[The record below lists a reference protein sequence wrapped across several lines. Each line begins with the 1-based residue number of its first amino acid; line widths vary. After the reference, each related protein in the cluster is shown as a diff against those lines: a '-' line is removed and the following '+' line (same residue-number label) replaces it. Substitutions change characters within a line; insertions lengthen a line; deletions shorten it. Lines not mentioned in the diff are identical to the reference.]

1 MTFRNILSALGLVL
15 CMCVAQ
21 AQELNCTVTI
31 NSDQVPGSNKSVFNT
46 LQSSIEEFINQNR
59 WTNMTFATR
68 EKIDCS
74 MMIVVKSVADNQYT
88 CEMQLQSRRP
98 VYNTTYTTPLI
109 NFTDNNFNFT
119 YQEYDRLEY
128 QQNQFTT
135 NLTAMLAYYCYLIIG
150 YDMDS
155 FSRLGG
161 TPYFKAC
168 EDIVSACQ
176 SASMESLEQKGW
188 QAFDSNRNRYA
199 LINNLMDEA
208 FRKYREYFYE
218 YHRLGLD
225 EMQANVANGR
235 ARIAGGIGVLRD
247 ANRARPATYV
257 INTFLDAKADELVNI
272 FQKGTDAEKK
282 SVYEILVDIDP
293 TRQATYDKINN

>member
-98 VYNTTYTTPLI
+98 VYNTTYTPPLI
-109 NFTDNNFNFT
+109 NFKDNNFNFT